1 MSPDTKSF
9 LCGLGIVSQAR
20 PTSAKNR
27 EGSGELHAY
36 TSHVLLH
43 CTVRSNHVAVFCHI
57 GKAFSRNIDEVISD
71 LELVTD
77 NLPLQLYA
85 LHSGREQ
92 VSCSSLSYPG
102 RTARLQKKGKATSF
116 LTLECKIASQ
126 LRELLASLDQPIPP
140 ALENTKQLGRRV
152 IRTELG
158 DRTID

>member
-1 MSPDTKSF
+1 MFVSPDAKSF
-9 LCGLGIVSQAR
+9 LCGLGIVSQTR

-27 EGSGELHAY
+27 EGSSELCIQAM
-36 TSHVLLH
+36 SC
-43 CTVRSNHVAVFCHI
+43 CTVQCGPITLQYFVSSAKHSV
-57 GKAFSRNIDEVISD
+57 KTLMKLFS
-71 LELVTD
+71 ELKFVTD

-85 LHSGREQ
+85 LHS

-126 LRELLASLDQPIPP
+126 LKDLLASLDQPIPP
-140 ALENTKQLGRRV
+140 ALENMKQFGKRV